1 MTGQMS
7 QDPAGSD
14 ESREAATGRYGNAGE
29 GAASAL
35 ERMKSEH
42 ERRHKRQHGR
52 AVWPQG
58 SEEPSEHPHQ
68 QGS

>member
-1 MTGQMS
+1 MTVQMS

-14 ESREAATGRYGNAGE
+14 ESREQASHGGFGNAGV

-42 ERRHKRQHGR
+42 DRRHQRQHGTS
-52 AVWPQG
+52 AVQPGRDDERQDD
-58 SEEPSEHPHQ
+58 
-68 QGS
+68 